1 MGIVFAGIV
10 IRLIFR
16 FDLNVFFVSRILI
29 KMERVEGMDQGV
41 DLGVERKW
49 EEAIGGRIERLEI
62 GRISNLL
69 VIGGKRNWL
78 EIGIVTSLVI

>member
-1 MGIVFAGIV
+1 M
-10 IRLIFR
+10 
-16 FDLNVFFVSRILI
+16 DL
-29 KMERVEGMDQGV
+29 GV

-69 VIGGKRNWL
+69 AIGLISNLLAIGGKRNWL
-78 EIGIVTSLVI
+78 